1 MFLANRKHTIQGSF
15 GSLIAYS
22 GLHVNPMAN
31 LIPLST
37 FSTPDINADARPTI
51 GSIFCSTCT
60 SSSRL
65 GSDINRPP
73 SYSLLWGFNTFADFG
88 CA

>member
-1 MFLANRKHTIQGSF
+1 MFLANRVNKHNIQGSF

-37 FSTPDINADARPTI
+37 FSTPDINADAHDVI
-51 GSIFCSTCT
+51 VKHFKQ
-60 SSSRL
+60 
-65 GSDINRPP
+65 
-73 SYSLLWGFNTFADFG
+73 YFG
-88 CA
+88 E

>member
-31 LIPLST
+31 LIQLST
-37 FSTPDINADARPTI
+37 FSTPDINAYKIWYQR
-51 GSIFCSTCT
+51 IFYA
-60 SSSRL
+60 L
-65 GSDINRPP
+65 
-73 SYSLLWGFNTFADFG
+73 ADF
-88 CA
+88 